1 VGSAL
6 EALKASEPEKFAA
19 LKGVLKHSTFLGY
32 VFTNVETNLAS
43 ANLDLMNEY
52 AALVED
58 PALRKKFMDIIV
70 AEFHR
75 TRDLLEGLYEGSMDE
90 RRPRMAKTLA
100 IREAPLKVLHRQ
112 QIAILRDW
120 RELVATEREADAETM
135 FPKMLLSINA
145 IASGLR
151 TTG

>member
-1 VGSAL
+1 
-6 EALKASEPEKFAA
+6 
-19 LKGVLKHSTFLGY
+19 
-32 VFTNVETNLAS
+32 
-43 ANLDLMNEY
+43 MNEY

-58 PALRKKFMDIIV
+58 SALRTKFMDIIV

-75 TRDLLEGLYEGSMDE
+75 TRDLLEGLYEGSMDD

-120 RELVATEREADAETM
+120 RELVATEREADAESM

>member
-1 VGSAL
+1 
-6 EALKASEPEKFAA
+6 
-19 LKGVLKHSTFLGY
+19 
-32 VFTNVETNLAS
+32 VETNLAS
-43 ANLDLMNEY
+43 ANLELMNEY
-52 AALVED
+52 ASLVDD
-58 PALRKKFMDIIV
+58 PALREKFMDIIV

-75 TRDLLEGLYEGSMDE
+75 TRDLLEGLYEGRMDD

-120 RELVATEREADAETM
+120 RELVATEREAEAETM